1 MKKDIH
7 PEVMDCTVTCAC
19 GETFTV
25 KSTKPEIN
33 VENFKTVDVI
43 TTSADGGMDEPTT
56 RKNSTPY
63 IPIP

>member
-1 MKKDIH
+1 MEKYL
-7 PEVMDCTVTCAC
+7 
-19 GETFTV
+19 
-25 KSTKPEIN
+25 KPEIN